1 MDSDALAS
9 LPAGRAATLIADGR
23 LSPADLLEACL
34 ARAGAAVEDVKWPV
48 SFTACREMIAC
59 FAGVRACSRPSGASS
74 LGLSHAMRLVAA
86 AQRDAELLAVAAR
99 CERVLDFKLSP
110 SM

>member
-23 LSPADLLEACL
+23 LSPVDLLEACL

-48 SFTACREMIAC
+48 SFTACREMIA
-59 FAGVRACSRPSGASS
+59 GVRACSRPSGASS
-74 LGLSHAMRLVAA
+74 LGLSHAVRLVAA
-86 AQRDAELLAVAAR
+86 APRDAELLAVAAR